1 MADAPTSGE
10 LDLVRPDRLGPVLAE
25 ATGDGRWRWLRATLI
40 AGGKSN
46 LTFEVTSE
54 AGVLILRRP
63 PSGELLPSAH
73 DMGREARVQQALA
86 GTPVPVPRV
95 LLTETSGNLLGVPF
109 YVMEKV
115 PGHVIRGELPTGYA
129 DTQQDKRALA
139 DALIDVLADLH
150 AVDPEAVG
158 LADYGK
164 PQGFLE
170 RQIRRWN
177 GQWERSKT
185 REVKAVDELGGRLA
199 GMVPESQRSSIVHG
213 DYRLDNC
220 VMAPADRPRVNAV
233 LDWEL
238 STLGD
243 PLTDLGL
250 LLFYWREPGEDQSAL
265 TPTVTQSPGFP
276 GRGDLAQRYARRTG
290 ACLDGLAFYEAF
302 AHFKFA
308 VIAQGI
314 AARVAAGAMAGQD
327 FGTPEQLDQEVVR
340 IAEGGLS
347 RLDQEGHK

>member
-1 MADAPTSGE
+1 MNTD
-10 LDLVRPDRLGPVLAE
+10 DLVRPDQLGPVLAQ
-25 ATGDGRWRWLRATLI
+25 ATGDARWRSPAATLI

-73 DMGREARVQQALA
+73 DMGREARIQQALSS
-86 GTPVPVPRV
+86 TPVPVPRV
-95 LLTETSGNLLGVPF
+95 LLAETGGDLLGVPF

-115 PGHVIRGELPTGYA
+115 PGHVIRGELPAGYA
-129 DTQQDKRALA
+129 DTPQDKQALA
-139 DALIDVLADLH
+139 DTLVDVLADLH
-150 AVDPEAVG
+150 AVDPEAIG

-164 PQGFLE
+164 PDGFLE

-177 GQWERSKT
+177 GQWEKSKT
-185 REVKAVDELGGRLA
+185 HEVKAVGELGGRLA
-199 GMVPESQRSSIVHG
+199 GMVPEAQRSSIVHG

-220 VMAPADRPRVNAV
+220 LMAPDDPARVNAV

-250 LLFYWREPGEDQSAL
+250 LLFYWREPGEDASAL

-276 GRGDLAQRYARRTG
+276 GRAHLAQRYAQRTG
-290 ACLDGLAFYEAF
+290 AHLDGLAFYEAF

-327 FGTPEQLDQEVVR
+327 FGTPDQLDQEVLR

-347 RLDQEGHK
+347 RLDQEG